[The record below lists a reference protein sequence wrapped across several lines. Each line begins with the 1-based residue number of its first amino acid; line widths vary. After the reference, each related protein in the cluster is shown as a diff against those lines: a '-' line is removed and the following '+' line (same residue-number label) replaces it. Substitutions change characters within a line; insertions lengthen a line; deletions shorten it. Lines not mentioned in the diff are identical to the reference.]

1 MEEKWLEFAELFG
14 DAFLELIEG
23 EHTVTI
29 TLAKSKL
36 ERVKNLLD
44 KHLQED
50 IENEKKRQ
58 SKELEDFYN
67 FIMSKK

>member
-36 ERVKNLLD
+36 ERVKNLLE

>member
-1 MEEKWLEFAELFG
+1 MEEKWLEFAALFG
-14 DAFLELIEG
+14 DAFLELTEG

-29 TLAKSKL
+29 TLAKNKL
-36 ERVKNLLD
+36 ERVKNLLE

>member
-29 TLAKSKL
+29 TLAKNKL
-36 ERVKNLLD
+36 ERVKNLL
-44 KHLQED
+44 KKPLQED
-50 IENEKKRQ
+50 DDI
-58 SKELEDFYN
+58 
-67 FIMSKK
+67 

>member
-1 MEEKWLEFAELFG
+1 MENKWIEFAELFG

-23 EHTVTI
+23 GHTVTI
-29 TLAKSKL
+29 TLAKNKL
-36 ERVKNLLD
+36 ERVKNLLE